1 MSDEPPVAVAVPA
14 AAEDEG
20 KEEDLTANEA
30 GDAPNAGVTPA
41 ENQVCASPQ
50 LEHYLFVLR
59 RRLNVKSKNS
69 LVLKGRDFQ
78 LSESCLPCLLSRYV
92 VHGRLCKM
100 LPFSKHVC
108 PT

>member
-30 GDAPNAGVTPA
+30 GDAPDAGVTPA

-50 LEHYLFVLR
+50 LEPYLLYLGAGCKCKIKKFLS
-59 RRLNVKSKNS
+59 VK
-69 LVLKGRDFQ
+69 R
-78 LSESCLPCLLSRYV
+78 ER
-92 VHGRLCKM
+92 
-100 LPFSKHVC
+100 FSAK
-108 PT
+108 

>member
-14 AAEDEG
+14 AAEDES

-50 LEHYLFVLR
+50 LEQNLFVGPAKYK
-59 RRLNVKSKNS
+59 VKIFRSVKRERFSVKWELPS
-69 LVLKGRDFQ
+69 LISLTVGI
-78 LSESCLPCLLSRYV
+78 
-92 VHGRLCKM
+92 
-100 LPFSKHVC
+100 
-108 PT
+108 

>member
-1 MSDEPPVAVAVPA
+1 MLVAILFPYEIIRTYATDENFRIPWNTWSESKEENSPRKMSDEPPVAVAVPA

-50 LEHYLFVLR
+50 LEHYLFVGAG
-59 RRLNVKSKNS
+59 KI
-69 LVLKGRDFQ
+69 
-78 LSESCLPCLLSRYV
+78 
-92 VHGRLCKM
+92 
-100 LPFSKHVC
+100 
-108 PT
+108 